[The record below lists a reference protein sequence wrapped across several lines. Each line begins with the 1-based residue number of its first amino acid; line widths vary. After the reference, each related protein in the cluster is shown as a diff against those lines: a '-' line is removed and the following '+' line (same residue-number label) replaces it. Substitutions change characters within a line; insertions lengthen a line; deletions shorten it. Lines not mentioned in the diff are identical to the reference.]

1 MCEQTG
7 CVYFLQAA
15 SVGSIEKPLSD
26 EGDAEKRE
34 REREKEGEE
43 EEDASHL
50 KKKKSS
56 ESDDDDEP
64 PPPYSKTDPQE
75 DKFEEGRGGRG
86 EGEGETSPQSPA
98 EPEEQ
103 SRTSAARKLATESS
117 STSDSDSRSAASLS
131 RVSSPIRG
139 KTLSDLTRITPED
152 TASLQ
157 PPDST
162 LEAVT
167 ESQPESLSLSD
178 TTLVNSQ
185 ELGTMNLS
193 PPTPEVG
200 AQRSDEPK
208 LVLDGGKRIKRKGK
222 RGTKDRSHSSQ
233 AREAG
238 THLVLNNVQ
247 LQGTVSS
254 QESNLEGLS
263 PEMSDYG
270 EHSNETE
277 SEPREIRIRKGGHNL
292 GMSLAAD
299 DKNACI
305 VVKNVA
311 SNGAVGRDGRIRV
324 GDRIIKINGKSLD
337 GVSLTKAKTVLKRA
351 SARSEELTITYVPVP
366 QVQNY
371 TMPPY
376 SYKPSSRS
384 VPGSNSSVRLY
395 PSLQHQLATIRGTPL
410 HDIAEQDLPGGG
422 QTNIQ
427 MTPHGMLP
435 PHTQLTHNPQMMH
448 QTSPPTPQWQQGVSP
463 YQPPLPGTSNITPM
477 QVTGSY
483 LEQATSVGQP
493 LPPYVYL
500 QQPPGMMAQTPPQPG
515 YPQPPPPQPMA
526 WNMQQQI
533 AMGPPLSQASPMASW
548 GVNVMHREPP
558 QYDELMVQQQRIRA
572 QQYQLPSP
580 MQQQAPQ
587 HQMQQNNRM
596 NKSQSESKFHSGMT
610 QRPQVERRHNSQGL
624 PSVIQPLAFRLQQ
637 QHDNSSFEEQQR
649 WSHELSHGPIADG
662 VRSRNTEMGKTH
674 LVELVKD
681 HTGSLGL
688 HVGQLGGEGGPSGVV
703 VASVLPSCQAFTRRK
718 PKRGDQILEVG
729 QLQFKNNVTYCNDDI
744 TVY

>member
-1 MCEQTG
+1 M
-7 CVYFLQAA
+7 FSQAA

-26 EGDAEKRE
+26 EGEVEKGE
-34 REREKEGEE
+34 KEREKDGEE

-56 ESDDDDEP
+56 DSDDDDEP

-75 DKFEEGRGGRG
+75 DKFEGG
-86 EGEGETSPQSPA
+86 EGGGETSPRSPA
-98 EPEEQ
+98 EPEQ
-103 SRTSAARKLATESS
+103 LPRTSEARKLVTESS

-152 TASLQ
+152 TACLQ
-157 PPDST
+157 PPDSAV
-162 LEAVT
+162 EAVI

-200 AQRSDEPK
+200 TQRSDELK
-208 LVLDGGKRIKRKGK
+208 LVLETRDGGRRPKRKGK
-222 RGTKDRSHSSQ
+222 RAAKDRVHSSQ
-233 AREAG
+233 SREAA
-238 THLVLNNVQ
+238 THLVLNSVQ

-270 EHSNETE
+270 EHSNEAE
-277 SEPREIRIRKGGHNL
+277 SEPREIKIRKGSLNL

-311 SNGAVGRDGRIRV
+311 SNGAVRHDGRIRV
-324 GDRIIKINGKSLD
+324 GDRILKINGKSLD
-337 GVSLTKAKTVLKRA
+337 GVSLPKAKTVLKRA
-351 SARSEELTITYVPVP
+351 SAKSEVLTITYVPVP
-366 QVQNY
+366 QVQTY
-371 TMPPY
+371 TMPSY
-376 SYKPSSRS
+376 GYKPSSRS
-384 VPGSNSSVRLY
+384 VPGSNTSVRLY

-410 HDIAEQDLPGGG
+410 HDIAEQELTGGG
-422 QTNIQ
+422 QANIQ
-427 MTPHGMLP
+427 MAPHAMLAS
-435 PHTQLTHNPQMMH
+435 HTQLSHNPQMMH
-448 QTSPPTPQWQQGVSP
+448 QTSPPAPQWQQGVSP
-463 YQPPLPGTSNITPM
+463 YQTPLPGTSNITPM

-483 LEQATSVGQP
+483 LEQATTVGQVTGSYLEQATTVGQP

-500 QQPPGMMAQTPPQPG
+500 QQPPGMMAQTPPQPA

-526 WNMQQQI
+526 WNMQQQM

-558 QYDELMVQQQRIRA
+558 QYDELMVQQQRVHA
-572 QQYQLPSP
+572 QTYQLPSSL
-580 MQQQAPQ
+580 QQQTQQ

-624 PSVIQPLAFRLQQ
+624 PSVIQPPAYKPFRLQQ
-637 QHDNSSFEEQQR
+637 QRENSFEEQQR
-649 WSHELSHGPIADG
+649 WSHELSHGDG
-662 VRSRNTEMGKTH
+662 VRARNTEMGKTH

-681 HTGSLGL
+681 HTGSLGI
-688 HVGQLGGEGGPSGVV
+688 HVGQLGGDGGPGGVL
-703 VASVLPSCQAFTRRK
+703 VASVLSSCQAFTRRK

-729 QLQFKNNVTYCNDDI
+729 QLQFKNNI
-744 TVY
+744 TK

>member
-1 MCEQTG
+1 M
-7 CVYFLQAA
+7 
-15 SVGSIEKPLSD
+15 
-26 EGDAEKRE
+26 
-34 REREKEGEE
+34 
-43 EEDASHL
+43 

-56 ESDDDDEP
+56 DSDDDDEP

-75 DKFEEGRGGRG
+75 DKFEG
-86 EGEGETSPQSPA
+86 EGGGETSPRSPV
-98 EPEEQ
+98 EPEQ
-103 SRTSAARKLATESS
+103 LPRTSEARKLVTESS

-152 TASLQ
+152 TACLQ

-162 LEAVT
+162 VEAVI

-208 LVLDGGKRIKRKGK
+208 FVLESREGGRRPKRKGK
-222 RGTKDRSHSSQ
+222 RATKDRGHSSQ
-233 AREAG
+233 TREAA

-270 EHSNETE
+270 EHSNEAE
-277 SEPREIRIRKGGHNL
+277 SEPREIKIRKGSLNL

-311 SNGAVGRDGRIRV
+311 SNGAVRHDGRIRV

-337 GVSLTKAKTVLKRA
+337 GVSLPKAKTILKRA
-351 SARSEELTITYVPVP
+351 SAKSEVLTITYVPVP
-366 QVQNY
+366 QVQTY
-371 TMPPY
+371 TMPSY
-376 SYKPSSRS
+376 GYKPSSRS
-384 VPGSNSSVRLY
+384 VPGSNRLY

-410 HDIAEQDLPGGG
+410 HDIAEQELTGGG
-422 QTNIQ
+422 QANIQ
-427 MTPHGMLP
+427 MAMLP
-435 PHTQLTHNPQMMH
+435 SHTQMMH
-448 QTSPPTPQWQQGVSP
+448 QTSPPAPQWQQGVSP
-463 YQPPLPGTSNITPM
+463 YQAPLPGTSNITPM

-483 LEQATSVGQP
+483 LEQATTVGQP

-500 QQPPGMMAQTPPQPG
+500 QPGMMAQTPPQPA

-526 WNMQQQI
+526 WNMQQQM

-548 GVNVMHREPP
+548 GVNVIHREPP
-558 QYDELMVQQQRIRA
+558 QYDELMVQQQRVHA

-580 MQQQAPQ
+580 LQQQTQ
-587 HQMQQNNRM
+587 QMQQNSRM

-610 QRPQVERRHNSQGL
+610 QRPQVERRHNSQGM
-624 PSVIQPLAFRLQQ
+624 PSVIQPLAYKQFRLQQ
-637 QHDNSSFEEQQR
+637 QQQRENSFEEQQR
-649 WSHELSHGPIADG
+649 WSHELSHGSIPDG
-662 VRSRNTEMGKTH
+662 VRGRNTEMGKTH

-681 HTGSLGL
+681 HTGSLGI
-688 HVGQLGGEGGPSGVV
+688 HVGQLGGDSGPGGVM
-703 VASVLPSCQAFTRRK
+703 VASVLSSCQAFTRRK

-729 QLQFKNNVTYCNDDI
+729 QLQFKNDVTK
-744 TVY
+744 